1 MADGDTVPSV
11 APPAGING
19 GESGYESGVSSGHGE
34 QPTSNQPQTTNNSE
48 VVDQENQQQDETN
61 GEQQAG
67 HEQEQPKLS
76 KNQLRKLKRKAQW
89 EEAREERKH
98 KRREKRQ
105 ERAARRRTEKEA
117 LLAEAS
123 AAGIDPATVLP
134 AKPKPV
140 AGKRVPIA
148 LIIDCDFE
156 EFMREGELISL
167 ASQVTRCYSDN
178 RRSPVQAHLYISS
191 YKGKLRERFETTLN
205 NQHVHW
211 KGVTLVEGDYVEA
224 AREAA
229 EAMRGPQ
236 GGEVIDV
243 LKGDGSSP
251 ALKRDISDPTPQVEP
266 EPEPA
271 TEELKSIVYLSS
283 ESPNTLDRLEPNTS
297 YIIGGLVDR
306 NREKGL
312 CYRRARERGIRTAKL
327 PIGDYLQMASRRV
340 LATNHVVEIM
350 LKWLELGDWGKAFL
364 EVIPKRKG
372 GVLKGTASSEAGD
385 ASVAGADD
393 SRFDEEAD
401 EDIDARQTL
410 TEGAPPAP
418 ATEPAHD
425 TDGVQQKATTGDS

>member
-1 MADGDTVPSV
+1 MANVDTVL
-11 APPAGING
+11 PPGGVNG
-19 GESGYESGVSSGHGE
+19 GESGYESGVSSERGD
-34 QPTSNQPQTTNNSE
+34 QPASTHPEAGNNSE
-48 VVDQENQQQDETN
+48 AAEQQQQQQQN
-61 GEQQAG
+61 GEKDEQQEG
-67 HEQEQPKLS
+67 QEQEQPKLS

-98 KRREKRQ
+98 KRREKRH
-105 ERAARRRTEKEA
+105 ERAARRRSEKEA

-140 AGKRVPIA
+140 AATRVPVA

-167 ASQVTRCYSDN
+167 SSQVTRCYSDN
-178 RRSPVQAHLYISS
+178 RRSPVQAHLYVSS
-191 YKGKLRERFETTLN
+191 YKGKLRERFETTLAS
-205 NQHVHW
+205 QHVHW
-211 KGVTLVEGDYVEA
+211 KGVKLMEGDFVEA
-224 AREAA
+224 ARDAA

-236 GGEVIDV
+236 GGEMIDL
-243 LKGDGSSP
+243 LKGDGGKP
-251 ALKRDISDPTPQVEP
+251 ALRRDESDPTPQAEP
-266 EPEPA
+266 EPEPT
-271 TEELKSIVYLSS
+271 TEELKSIVYLSA

-312 CYRRARERGIRTAKL
+312 CHRRARERGIRTAKL
-327 PIGDYLQMASRRV
+327 PIGEYLQMASRRV

-364 EVIPKRKG
+364 EVIPRRKG
-372 GVLKGTASSEAGD
+372 GVLKGAATSEAGA
-385 ASVAGADD
+385 ASVADAND

-401 EDIDARQTL
+401 EDMDARQTL
-410 TEGAPPAP
+410 TEGVQPQ
-418 ATEPAHD
+418 TLHD
-425 TDGVQQKATTGDS
+425 ADSAQKMTTGDS